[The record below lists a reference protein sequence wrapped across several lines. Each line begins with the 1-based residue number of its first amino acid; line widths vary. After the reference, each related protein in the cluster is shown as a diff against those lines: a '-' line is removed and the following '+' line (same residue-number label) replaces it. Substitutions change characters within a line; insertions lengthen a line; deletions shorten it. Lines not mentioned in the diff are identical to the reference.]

1 MKEYNSHLI
10 MQGIGKYDVKISVIP
25 NRLEKI
31 VAFTISKIL
40 VFISSMQFMYSS
52 LDVLVKSLSVNDS
65 KYLSQKFSSKL
76 LELVKKII
84 VSMGIYGQ
92 F

>member
-1 MKEYNSHLI
+1 

-84 VSMGIYGQ
+84 VFMGIYGQ

>member
-1 MKEYNSHLI
+1 MKGYNSHLI

-25 NRLEKI
+25 NGLEKI

-65 KYLSQKFSSKL
+65 KCLSQKFSSKL

-84 VSMGIYGQ
+84 VFMGIYGQ